1 MFVGERVGVSL
12 LGIADSVLFVSG
24 EEGSFINGAS
34 LVVDGGMSCN

>member
-1 MFVGERVGVSL
+1 MIKNVHFDVD
-12 LGIADSVLFVSG
+12 IYTDSVLFVSG

>member
-1 MFVGERVGVSL
+1 MIKNVHFDVDIYTDAE
-12 LGIADSVLFVSG
+12 LFVSG